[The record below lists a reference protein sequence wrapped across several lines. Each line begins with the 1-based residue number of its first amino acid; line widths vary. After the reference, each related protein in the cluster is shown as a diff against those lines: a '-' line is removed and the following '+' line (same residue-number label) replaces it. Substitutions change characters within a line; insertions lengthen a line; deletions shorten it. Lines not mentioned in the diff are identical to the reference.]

1 MSQYPQGPQQYG
13 PHGYYYPPQPP
24 PPRKSSTPLILL
36 VLGIFIVVVAVSAG
50 VLVAI
55 NRSTVTAEPTTSA
68 TPRTSK
74 TVRTAGTGDETE
86 ETAEPEETVRAAG
99 TGDET
104 EETAAPAEG
113 AQRLGR
119 AIELHGIAPET
130 VVQVTARR
138 IIAPARPANQYIV
151 PKAGSQYIAV
161 ELILKNVGEKLYND
175 APTNSGKLIDVDG
188 QQYNAAF
195 AEVRDGVSL
204 NGMVTVSVGDSRK
217 GVLVYEVPKG
227 TKLAKYQF
235 VLDSGYG
242 KDQGEWMING

>member
-1 MSQYPQGPQQYG
+1 MSQYPQGPQGYG
-13 PHGYYYPPQPP
+13 PPGYYYPPPPP

-74 TVRTAGTGDETE
+74 TVKTAGTGDETE
-86 ETAEPEETVRAAG
+86 EPQ
-99 TGDET
+99 
-104 EETAAPAEG
+104 ETAAPAEG
-113 AQRLGR
+113 ARRLGQ
-119 AIELHGIAPET
+119 AIELHGIAEET

-151 PKAGSQYIAV
+151 PKEGSQYIAV
-161 ELILKNVGEKLYND
+161 ELVLKNVGEKLYND

-204 NGMVTVSVGDSRK
+204 NGMVTVSVGDSRR

-242 KDQGEWMING
+242 KDQGEWVING

>member
-13 PHGYYYPPQPP
+13 PPGYYYPPQGP

-36 VLGIFIVVVAVSAG
+36 SIGIFIVVVAVSVG

-55 NRSTVTAEPTTSA
+55 NRSTVATPETSA
-68 TPRTSK
+68 TPRDKSASETRGTDEK
-74 TVRTAGTGDETE
+74 TA
-86 ETAEPEETVRAAG
+86 APEETETPAG
-99 TGDET
+99 GTR
-104 EETAAPAEG
+104 
-113 AQRLGR
+113 RLGR
-119 AIELHGIAPET
+119 TIELHGIVAET

-138 IIAPARPANQYIV
+138 IIVGARPANQYIV

-161 ELILKNVGEKLYND
+161 ELVLKNVGQKLYND
-175 APTNSGKLIDVDG
+175 APTTSGKLIDVDG

-195 AEVRDGVSL
+195 AEVLDGVAL
-204 NGMVTVSVGDSRK
+204 TGLVTVSVGDTRK

-227 TKLAKYQF
+227 TKLAKFQF

-242 KDQGEWMING
+242 KDQGEWMIDT

>member
-13 PHGYYYPPQPP
+13 PPGYYYPPQP

-74 TVRTAGTGDETE
+74 TVKTAGTGDETE
-86 ETAEPEETVRAAG
+86 ETAEP
-99 TGDET
+99 

-119 AIELHGIAPET
+119 AIELHGIAEET
-130 VVQVTARR
+130 VVQVTVRR

-242 KDQGEWMING
+242 KDQGEWVIN